1 MSAGIGNPFKR
12 QHFHIGTKELRTAL
26 KIGSDA
32 SHIVA
37 VKSNGSQTI
46 LAFPEALLSDS
57 SNRDG
62 QMERGEIV
70 FDSSYNQDGY

>member
-1 MSAGIGNPFKR
+1 MGARPS
-12 QHFHIGTKELRTAL
+12 ELEL
-26 KIGSDA
+26 
-32 SHIVA
+32 
-37 VKSNGSQTI
+37 